1 MFNKQSWRTWDVIRT
16 EDGIYLLQRIYG
28 FESAKN
34 VEFWI
39 TLSISINLM
48 LDRIKTAYDV
58 FEIFSL
64 LTIIAYEIP
73 VHVDYHS

>member
-1 MFNKQSWRTWDVIRT
+1 MRTWGTSLEPRMAYLIATNIR
-16 EDGIYLLQRIYG
+16 

-39 TLSISINLM
+39 TLCIPINLM
-48 LDRIKTAYDV
+48 LDRIKNGYDV

-64 LTIIAYEIP
+64 LTIIAMKYLCM
-73 VHVDYHS
+73 